1 MYYQVLIP
9 FREEDER
16 PFGYSFSFE
25 SVEIS
30 SQDRICIEKKQKQNT
45 EVKRSHTQA
54 LSRALL
60 TCSLVHLFTTILIYT
75 HTDTHMLVA

>member
-9 FREEDER
+9 FREEDEG
-16 PFGYSFSFE
+16 PFGYFSFE
-25 SVEIS
+25 YVEIS

-60 TCSLVHLFTTILIYT
+60 TCSLVHLFTTILTYT